1 MAEDLRSTRL
11 ELRAQGLAKDHKV
24 SNRRGAK
31 VTFAEADEHLEKLR
45 ARQVHE
51 LLLKTDER
59 PFDPAGL
66 LPNETYV
73 YVIPHSHT
81 DLGWLHTV
89 EEYFAKSRLR

>member
-1 MAEDLRSTRL
+1 M
-11 ELRAQGLAKDHKV
+11 
-24 SNRRGAK
+24 
-31 VTFAEADEHLEKLR
+31 
-45 ARQVHE
+45 
-51 LLLKTDER
+51 
-59 PFDPAGL
+59 